1 MASHFEPAESRD
13 GKMVY
18 GWKRVIDITLPLH
31 EGMAKPSPVF
41 EGFRLHWDLRIEK
54 GQGRNRSRFSMESH
68 LGTHVDAP
76 VHFIKDGKFI
86 DQVPVENLFGPAG
99 VIQVPFPGAV
109 TAEFLEKVRPG
120 PEILLFK
127 FGKERLDRKRPYFS
141 PDGVKALIGRGVRV
155 VGTDN
160 FNVDSIQTEW
170 EIHHLI
176 LGNGILIVEG
186 LNLEGIADGAY
197 DFICLPLLIK
207 GGEGAP
213 ARALLLEK

>member
-1 MASHFEPAESRD
+1 MTSHFEPAGNQQEKRIF
-13 GKMVY
+13 
-18 GWKRVIDITLPLH
+18 GWKRLIDITLPLH
-31 EGMAKPSPVF
+31 DGMAKPSPAF
-41 EGFRLHWDLRIEK
+41 EGFRLHWDLRIE
-54 GQGRNRSRFSMESH
+54 GGHGRNRSRFSMESH

-76 VHFIKDGKFI
+76 VHFVRDGRYI
-86 DQVPVENLFGPAG
+86 DQVPLENLFGSAG
-99 VIQVPFPGAV
+99 VVQVPFPKAV
-109 TAEFLEKVRPG
+109 TADFLERVNPG

-127 FGKERLDRKRPYFS
+127 FGNERLDRKWPYFS
-141 PDGVKALIGRGVRV
+141 PDGAKAIIGRGVRV

-160 FNVDSIQTEW
+160 FNVDSIQTEF

-186 LNLEGIADGAY
+186 LNLEGIADGNY
-197 DFICLPLLIK
+197 DFICMPLLIK

>member
-1 MASHFEPAESRD
+1 
-13 GKMVY
+13 
-18 GWKRVIDITLPLH
+18 
-31 EGMAKPSPVF
+31 
-41 EGFRLHWDLRIEK
+41 
-54 GQGRNRSRFSMESH
+54 MESH

-76 VHFIKDGKFI
+76 VHFIRDGKNI
-86 DQVPVENLFGPAG
+86 DQVPAENLFGTAA
-99 VIQVPFPGAV
+99 VLQVPFPEAV
-109 TAEFLEKVRPG
+109 TADFLERVQPG

-127 FGKERLDRKRPYFS
+127 FGNVRLDRKWPYFR
-141 PDGVKALIGRGVRV
+141 PDGVKALISRGIKA

-186 LNLEGIADGAY
+186 LNLEGITGGAY

>member
-1 MASHFEPAESRD
+1 MASHFEPAESRG

-120 PEILLFK
+120 PEIFLFK

>member
-1 MASHFEPAESRD
+1 
-13 GKMVY
+13 
-18 GWKRVIDITLPLH
+18 
-31 EGMAKPSPVF
+31 
-41 EGFRLHWDLRIEK
+41 
-54 GQGRNRSRFSMESH
+54 MESH

-86 DQVPVENLFGPAG
+86 DQVPVENLFGNAG

-109 TAEFLEKVRPG
+109 TAAFLERVKPG

-127 FGKERLDRKRPYFS
+127 FGNERLDRKWPYFS
-141 PDGVKALIGRGVRV
+141 PDGVKALIGRGIKA

-176 LGNGILIVEG
+176 LGNGILIIEG
-186 LNLEGIADGAY
+186 LNLEGINDGAY

>member
-120 PEILLFK
+120 PEIFLFK

-213 ARALLLEK
+213 ARAILLEK

>member
-1 MASHFEPAESRD
+1 MASHFEPA
-13 GKMVY
+13 GKQDEKRIF

-41 EGFRLHWDLRIEK
+41 EGFRLHWDLRIEE

-86 DQVPVENLFGPAG
+86 DQVPVENLFGNAG

-109 TAEFLEKVRPG
+109 TAAFLEKVKPG

-127 FGKERLDRKRPYFS
+127 FGNERLDRKWPYFS
-141 PDGVKALIGRGVRV
+141 TDGAKALIGRGVRV

-186 LNLEGIADGAY
+186 LNLERISDGAY